1 MKLTEYLKPE
11 LIQLSTTFSS
21 KKRALETIGTMVTN
35 YLEQHSDEEQD
46 FSAIDCFSCLFKRE
60 KLGSTCL
67 NYGIAVPHTKL
78 PNWHGKA
85 PIAVFLQLE
94 NPVDFETVDNKEI
107 DLIFAVIFPDKE
119 NEEYKD
125 NLQQIVTIL
134 NNKPLAKLLRTTTA
148 FNDIWDI
155 FEQSSLPREDKKEL
169 ESSSNHV
176 PARISSIEK
185 LREE

>member
-1 MKLTEYLKPE
+1 MKLTTYLKPE

-21 KKRALETIGTMVTN
+21 KKRALETIGTIVTN

-78 PNWHGKA
+78 PNWDA
-85 PIAVFLQLE
+85 EEPIAVFLQLE

-119 NEEYKD
+119 NDEYKD

-134 NNKPLAKLLRTTTA
+134 NNKQLAKLLRATKSLE
-148 FNDIWDI
+148 DIWTL
-155 FEQSSLPREDKKEL
+155 FEQASLPIEEEKEEL
-169 ESSSNHV
+169 SETE
-176 PARISSIEK
+176 ISSTEK
-185 LREE
+185 

>member
-21 KKRALETIGTMVTN
+21 KKRALETIGTMVTD
-35 YLEQHSDEEQD
+35 YLEQHSDEELD

-67 NYGIAVPHTKL
+67 NYGIAVPHAKL
-78 PNWHGKA
+78 PNWAGDE
-85 PIAVFLQLE
+85 PIAVFLQLA

-125 NLQQIVTIL
+125 SLQQIVTIL
-134 NNKPLAKLLRTTTA
+134 NNKQLAKLLRTTTA
-148 FNDIWDI
+148 YEDIWAV
-155 FEQSSLPREDKKEL
+155 FEQASLPIEEKAEEEKNVITEQEDQERA
-169 ESSSNHV
+169 N
-176 PARISSIEK
+176 ID
-185 LREE
+185 